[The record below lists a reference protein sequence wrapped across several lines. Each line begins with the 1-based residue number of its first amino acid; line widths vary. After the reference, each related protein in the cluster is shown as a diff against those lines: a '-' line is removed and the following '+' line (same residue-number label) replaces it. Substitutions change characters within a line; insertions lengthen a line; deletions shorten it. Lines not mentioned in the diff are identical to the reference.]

1 MYQAGRKSR
10 FGLRRRKSASF
21 APPSRFGTS
30 GPSRNIYKA
39 KTGRR
44 WPKRVLIGL
53 GSLIVVLALMLVAG
67 YFYVD
72 STLGGI
78 KRVAVAGLTPEHGG
92 QPIDILLIGS
102 DSRSFV
108 TSSSQAQHY
117 GSAAT
122 NSGQRSDVIIVVRL
136 IPSTGRVVMMS
147 IPRDLWVPIAGTS
160 GYNKINAAFNSG
172 PTQLVKTIQHDL
184 GIPVNHV
191 MMVNFPGF
199 SGMVDSL
206 GGIYLDFPMPV
217 RDRYS
222 GLNVTQTGCQLVNGT
237 QALALVRSRHLYYY
251 AHGTWNYDGMSD
263 WSRIRRQQAFFHAL
277 LLRVHGVIPNVFKLN
292 SFLGASVN
300 YLAVDSNFSSS
311 EMMSLGMKYHSLST
325 GNLASA
331 VLPTSPEVVN
341 GQDILVAPQRATQQ
355 AVAQF
360 LAAGTT
366 TGALSSRAPRG
377 PGSGSSGPL
386 AAMLTASMSP
396 LSGIVYDTPQ
406 SLPEPWNPTPC

>member
-1 MYQAGRKSR
+1 VYQAGRRSR
-10 FGLRRRKSASF
+10 FGLRHRKGASF
-21 APPSRFGTS
+21 APPSRFGTT

-53 GSLIVVLALMLVAG
+53 GSLIVVIALMLVAG

-108 TSSSQAQHY
+108 TSSQLAQHY

-122 NSGQRSDVIIVVRL
+122 NSGQRSDVIVVVRL

-147 IPRDLWVPIAGTS
+147 IPRDLWVPIAGTN

-172 PTQLVKTIQHDL
+172 PSQLVKTIQHDL

-206 GGIYLDFPMPV
+206 GGIYLNFPMPV

-222 GLNVTQTGCQLVNGT
+222 GLDITTKGCQLVNGT

-277 LLRVHGVIPNVFKLN
+277 LLRLHGVIPDVFRLN
-292 SFLGASVN
+292 SFLGASVSD
-300 YLAVDSNFSSS
+300 LAVDSSFSSS

-325 GNLASA
+325 GGLASD
-331 VLPTSPEVVN
+331 VLPTSPEVVS
-341 GQDILVAPQRATQQ
+341 GQDILVAPQPATQQ
-355 AVAQF
+355 AVAEF

-366 TGALSSRAPRG
+366 TAAL
-377 PGSGSSGPL
+377 PGSVSTGSSGPL
-386 AAMLTASMSP
+386 TAVLTASMSP

-406 SLPEPWNPTPC
+406 ALPEPWNPTPC